1 MVGNSV
7 YRPFLSNNPFD
18 NCSKVRIFAHKI
30 NLNHHME
37 KIQETNFQNIKRVCG
52 NNFLNDDL
60 ILLDNIGDIPLPDSA
75 RKTNLIIVGLC
86 TKGNARYTVD
96 AREFSVNTGEAF
108 IVSER
113 HIIDKFLLSPDF
125 KAPSIVV
132 SVDFFHETIHNV
144 SEMSALFL
152 YSRNH
157 PVMRFTPKE
166 QEVFKSYF
174 HVMRLRLKDKSNHFL
189 KQLISTLMLA
199 MFYDL
204 SNVIYHS
211 KQEQPYHQS
220 RPDAIFTQFIKLV
233 ENNCRSERRVSWY
246 AQQLCITPKYL
257 SETVKQVSHRTPNEW
272 IDNYVTSEIRVLLKN
287 TTKNIKEISK
297 ELNIPNQSF
306 LGKYFKENVGM
317 SPSKYRKSR

>member
-1 MVGNSV
+1 
-7 YRPFLSNNPFD
+7 
-18 NCSKVRIFAHKI
+18 
-30 NLNHHME
+30 ME

-52 NNFLNDDL
+52 DNFLSDNL
-60 ILLDNIGDIPLPDSA
+60 ILLENIGDVPLPDSP
-75 RKTNLIIVGLC
+75 RRTNLIIVGLC
-86 TKGNARYTVD
+86 TKGSARYTVD

-125 KAPSIVV
+125 VAPSIVV
-132 SVDFFHETIHNV
+132 SVDFFHEIIHNV

-157 PVMRFTPKE
+157 PVMRFNRKE
-166 QEVFKSYF
+166 QEVFQSYF

-211 KQEQPYHQS
+211 KQEQPYHMS
-220 RPDAIFTQFIKLV
+220 RPDAIFTQFIKMV
-233 ENNCRSERRVSWY
+233 EENCRTERRVSWY
-246 AQQLCITPKYL
+246 AKQLCITPKYL
-257 SETVKQVSHRTPNEW
+257 SETVKQVSKRTPNEW

-287 TTKNIKEISK
+287 TTKSIKEITK
-297 ELNIPNQSF
+297 ELNFPNQSF

-317 SPSKYRKSR
+317 SPSKYRKS

>member
-1 MVGNSV
+1 
-7 YRPFLSNNPFD
+7 
-18 NCSKVRIFAHKI
+18 
-30 NLNHHME
+30 ME
-37 KIQETNFQNIKRVCG
+37 KVQETNFQNIKRVSG
-52 NNFLNDDL
+52 DNYLGDSL
-60 ILLDNIGDIPLPDSA
+60 ILLENIGKIPLPDSA
-75 RKTNLIIVGLC
+75 RRTNLIIVGLC
-86 TKGNARYTVD
+86 TKGNARYSVD

-125 KAPSIVV
+125 EAPSIVV
-132 SVDFFHETIHNV
+132 SVDFFHEIIHNV

-157 PVMRFTPKE
+157 PVMRFNAKE
-166 QEVFKSYF
+166 QEVFVSYF
-174 HVMRLRLKDKSNHFL
+174 HVMQLRLKDKNNHFL

-211 KQEQPYHQS
+211 KQEQPYHMS
-220 RPDAIFTQFIKLV
+220 RPDAIFTQFIKMV
-233 ENNCRSERRVSWY
+233 EDNCRTERRVSWY
-246 AQQLCITPKYL
+246 AKQLCITPKYL
-257 SETVKQVSHRTPNEW
+257 SETVKQVSRRTPNEW

-287 TTKNIKEISK
+287 TTKSIKDITK
-297 ELNIPNQSF
+297 ELNFPNQSF

-317 SPSKYRKSR
+317 SPSKYRKS

>member
-1 MVGNSV
+1 
-7 YRPFLSNNPFD
+7 
-18 NCSKVRIFAHKI
+18 
-30 NLNHHME
+30 ME

-52 NNFLNDDL
+52 DNFLSDNL
-60 ILLDNIGDIPLPDSA
+60 ILLENIGDVPLPDSP
-75 RKTNLIIVGLC
+75 RRTNLIIVGLC
-86 TKGNARYTVD
+86 TKGSARYTVD

-125 KAPSIVV
+125 VAPSIVV
-132 SVDFFHETIHNV
+132 SVDFFHEIIHNV

-157 PVMRFTPKE
+157 PVMRFNRKE
-166 QEVFKSYF
+166 QEVFQSYF

-211 KQEQPYHQS
+211 KQEQPYHMS
-220 RPDAIFTQFIKLV
+220 RPDAIFTQFIKMV
-233 ENNCRSERRVSWY
+233 EENCKTERRVSWY
-246 AQQLCITPKYL
+246 AKQLCITPKYL
-257 SETVKQVSHRTPNEW
+257 SETVKQVSKRTPNEW

-287 TTKNIKEISK
+287 TTKSIKEITK
-297 ELNIPNQSF
+297 ELNFPNQSF

-317 SPSKYRKSR
+317 SPSKYRKS

>member
-1 MVGNSV
+1 
-7 YRPFLSNNPFD
+7 
-18 NCSKVRIFAHKI
+18 
-30 NLNHHME
+30 ME

-52 NNFLNDDL
+52 DNFLGDNL
-60 ILLDNIGDIPLPDSA
+60 ILLENIGMIPLPDSA
-75 RKTNLIIVGLC
+75 RKTNLIIIGLC

-96 AREFSVNTGEAF
+96 AREFAVDTGDLF
-108 IVSER
+108 TVSER

-132 SVDFFHETIHNV
+132 SMDFFHEIIHNV

-157 PVMRFTPKE
+157 PVMKLAAKE
-166 QEVFKSYF
+166 QQVFQSYF
-174 HVMRLRLKDKSNHFL
+174 NVMRIRLRDKSNHFL

-199 MFYDL
+199 MFYDM
-204 SNVIYHS
+204 SNVVYHS

-233 ENNCRSERRVSWY
+233 EDNCRSERRVSWY

-257 SETVKQVSHRTPNEW
+257 SETVKQVSTRTPNEW
-272 IDNYVTSEIRVLLKN
+272 IDNYVTSEIRILLKN
-287 TTKNIKEISK
+287 TTKSIKEITK
-297 ELNIPNQSF
+297 ELNFPNQSF

-317 SPSKYRKSR
+317 SPSKYRRS

>member
-1 MVGNSV
+1 
-7 YRPFLSNNPFD
+7 
-18 NCSKVRIFAHKI
+18 
-30 NLNHHME
+30 ME
-37 KIQETNFQNIKRVCG
+37 KVQETNFQNIKRVSG
-52 NNFLNDDL
+52 DNYLGDSL
-60 ILLDNIGDIPLPDSA
+60 ILLENIGKIPLPDSA
-75 RKTNLIIVGLC
+75 RRTNLIIVGLC
-86 TKGNARYTVD
+86 TKGNARYSVD

-125 KAPSIVV
+125 EAPSIVV
-132 SVDFFHETIHNV
+132 SVDFFHEIIHNV

-157 PVMRFTPKE
+157 PVMRFNAKE
-166 QEVFKSYF
+166 QEVFVSYF
-174 HVMRLRLKDKSNHFL
+174 HVVQLRLKDKNNHFL

-211 KQEQPYHQS
+211 KQEQPYHMS
-220 RPDAIFTQFIKLV
+220 RPDAIFTQFIKMV
-233 ENNCRSERRVSWY
+233 EDNCRTERRVSWY
-246 AQQLCITPKYL
+246 AKQLCITPKYL
-257 SETVKQVSHRTPNEW
+257 SETVKQVSRRTPNEW

-287 TTKNIKEISK
+287 TTKSIKDITK
-297 ELNIPNQSF
+297 ELNFPNQSF

-317 SPSKYRKSR
+317 SPSKYRKS

>member
-1 MVGNSV
+1 
-7 YRPFLSNNPFD
+7 
-18 NCSKVRIFAHKI
+18 
-30 NLNHHME
+30 ME
-37 KIQETNFQNIKRVCG
+37 KILETNFQNIKRVCG
-52 NNFLNDDL
+52 DNFLSDNL
-60 ILLDNIGDIPLPDSA
+60 ILLENIGDVPLPDSP
-75 RKTNLIIVGLC
+75 RRTNLIIVGLC
-86 TKGNARYTVD
+86 TKGSARYTVD

-125 KAPSIVV
+125 VAPSIVV
-132 SVDFFHETIHNV
+132 SVDFFHEIIHNV

-157 PVMRFTPKE
+157 PVMRFNRKE
-166 QEVFKSYF
+166 QEVFQSYF

-211 KQEQPYHQS
+211 KQEQPYHMS
-220 RPDAIFTQFIKLV
+220 RPDAIFTQFIKMV
-233 ENNCRSERRVSWY
+233 EENCRTERRVSWY
-246 AQQLCITPKYL
+246 AKQLCITPKYL
-257 SETVKQVSHRTPNEW
+257 SETVKQVSKRTPNEW

-287 TTKNIKEISK
+287 TTKSIKEITK
-297 ELNIPNQSF
+297 ELNFPNQSF

-317 SPSKYRKSR
+317 SPSKYRKS

>member
-1 MVGNSV
+1 
-7 YRPFLSNNPFD
+7 
-18 NCSKVRIFAHKI
+18 
-30 NLNHHME
+30 ME
-37 KIQETNFQNIKRVCG
+37 KIQETSFQNIKRVCG
-52 NNFLNDDL
+52 DNFLGDQL
-60 ILLDNIGDIPLPDSA
+60 ILLDNISSIPLPNSA
-75 RKTNLIIVGLC
+75 RKTNLIIIGLC
-86 TKGNARYTVD
+86 TKGSARYTVD

-125 KAPSIVV
+125 EAPSIVV
-132 SVDFFHETIHNV
+132 SVDFFHEIIHNV

-157 PVMRFTPKE
+157 PVMRFDNKE

-174 HVMRLRLKDKSNHFL
+174 HVMRMRLKDKGNHFL

-211 KQEQPYHQS
+211 KQEQPYHMS
-220 RPDAIFTQFIKLV
+220 RPDAIFTQFIKMV
-233 ENNCRSERRVSWY
+233 EENCRTERRVSWY
-246 AQQLCITPKYL
+246 AKQLCITPKYL
-257 SETVKQVSHRTPNEW
+257 SETVKQVSKRTPNEW

-287 TTKNIKEISK
+287 TTKSIKEITK
-297 ELNIPNQSF
+297 ELNFPNQSF

-317 SPSKYRKSR
+317 SPSKYRKS

>member
-1 MVGNSV
+1 
-7 YRPFLSNNPFD
+7 
-18 NCSKVRIFAHKI
+18 
-30 NLNHHME
+30 ME

-52 NNFLNDDL
+52 DNSLSDNL
-60 ILLDNIGDIPLPDSA
+60 ILLENIGDVPLPDSP
-75 RKTNLIIVGLC
+75 RRTNLIIVGLC
-86 TKGNARYTVD
+86 TKGSARYTVD

-125 KAPSIVV
+125 VAPSIVV
-132 SVDFFHETIHNV
+132 SVDFFHEIIHNV

-157 PVMRFTPKE
+157 PVMRFNRKE
-166 QEVFKSYF
+166 QEVFQSYF

-211 KQEQPYHQS
+211 KQEQPYHMS
-220 RPDAIFTQFIKLV
+220 RPDAIFTQFIKMV
-233 ENNCRSERRVSWY
+233 EENCRTERRVSWY
-246 AQQLCITPKYL
+246 AKQLCITPKYL
-257 SETVKQVSHRTPNEW
+257 SETVKQVSKRTPNEW

-287 TTKNIKEISK
+287 TTKNIKEITK
-297 ELNIPNQSF
+297 ELNFPNQSF

-317 SPSKYRKSR
+317 SPSKYRKS

>member
-1 MVGNSV
+1 
-7 YRPFLSNNPFD
+7 
-18 NCSKVRIFAHKI
+18 
-30 NLNHHME
+30 ME

-52 NNFLNDDL
+52 DNFLSDNL
-60 ILLDNIGDIPLPDSA
+60 ILLENIGDVPLPDSP
-75 RKTNLIIVGLC
+75 RRTNLIIVGLC
-86 TKGNARYTVD
+86 TKGSARYTVD

-125 KAPSIVV
+125 VAPSIVV
-132 SVDFFHETIHNV
+132 SVDFFHEIIHNV

-157 PVMRFTPKE
+157 PVMRFNRKE
-166 QEVFKSYF
+166 QEVFQSYF

-211 KQEQPYHQS
+211 KQEQPYPMS
-220 RPDAIFTQFIKLV
+220 RPDAIFTQFIKMV
-233 ENNCRSERRVSWY
+233 EENCRTERRVSWY
-246 AQQLCITPKYL
+246 AKQLCITPKYL
-257 SETVKQVSHRTPNEW
+257 SETVKQVSKRTPNEW

-287 TTKNIKEISK
+287 TTKSIKEITK
-297 ELNIPNQSF
+297 ELNFPNQSF

-317 SPSKYRKSR
+317 SPSKYRRS

>member
-1 MVGNSV
+1 
-7 YRPFLSNNPFD
+7 
-18 NCSKVRIFAHKI
+18 
-30 NLNHHME
+30 ME

-52 NNFLNDDL
+52 DNFLSDNL
-60 ILLDNIGDIPLPDSA
+60 ILLENIGDVPLPDSP
-75 RKTNLIIVGLC
+75 RRTNLIIVGLC
-86 TKGNARYTVD
+86 TKGSARYTVD

-113 HIIDKFLLSPDF
+113 HIIDKFLLSQDF
-125 KAPSIVV
+125 VAPSIVV
-132 SVDFFHETIHNV
+132 SVDFFHEIIHNV

-157 PVMRFTPKE
+157 PVMRFNRKE
-166 QEVFKSYF
+166 QEVFQSYF

-211 KQEQPYHQS
+211 KQEQPYHMS
-220 RPDAIFTQFIKLV
+220 RPDAIFTQFIKMV
-233 ENNCRSERRVSWY
+233 EENCRTERRVSWY
-246 AQQLCITPKYL
+246 AKQLCITPKYL
-257 SETVKQVSHRTPNEW
+257 SETVKQVSKRTPNEW

-287 TTKNIKEISK
+287 TTKSIKEITK
-297 ELNIPNQSF
+297 ELNFPNQSF

-317 SPSKYRKSR
+317 SPSKYRKS

>member
-1 MVGNSV
+1 
-7 YRPFLSNNPFD
+7 
-18 NCSKVRIFAHKI
+18 
-30 NLNHHME
+30 ME

-52 NNFLNDDL
+52 DNFLSDNL
-60 ILLDNIGDIPLPDSA
+60 ILLENIGDVPLPDSP
-75 RKTNLIIVGLC
+75 RRTNLIIVGLC
-86 TKGNARYTVD
+86 TKGSARYTVD

-125 KAPSIVV
+125 VAPSIVV
-132 SVDFFHETIHNV
+132 SVDFFHEIIHNV

-157 PVMRFTPKE
+157 PVMRFNRKE
-166 QEVFKSYF
+166 QEVFQSYF

-211 KQEQPYHQS
+211 KQEQPYHMS
-220 RPDAIFTQFIKLV
+220 RPDAIFTQFIKIV
-233 ENNCRSERRVSWY
+233 EENCRTERRVSWY
-246 AQQLCITPKYL
+246 AKQLCITPKYL
-257 SETVKQVSHRTPNEW
+257 SETVKQVSKRTPNEW

-287 TTKNIKEISK
+287 TTKSIKEITK
-297 ELNIPNQSF
+297 ELNFPNQSF

-317 SPSKYRKSR
+317 SPSKYRKS

>member
-1 MVGNSV
+1 
-7 YRPFLSNNPFD
+7 
-18 NCSKVRIFAHKI
+18 
-30 NLNHHME
+30 ME

-52 NNFLNDDL
+52 DNFLSDNL
-60 ILLDNIGDIPLPDSA
+60 ILLENIGDVPLPDSP
-75 RKTNLIIVGLC
+75 RRTNLIIVGLC
-86 TKGNARYTVD
+86 TKGSARYTVD

-108 IVSER
+108 IVSEH

-125 KAPSIVV
+125 VAPSIVV
-132 SVDFFHETIHNV
+132 SVDFFHEIIHNV

-157 PVMRFTPKE
+157 PVMRFNRKE
-166 QEVFKSYF
+166 QEVFQSYF

-211 KQEQPYHQS
+211 KQEKPYHMS
-220 RPDAIFTQFIKLV
+220 RPDAIFTQFIKMV
-233 ENNCRSERRVSWY
+233 EENCRTERRVSWY
-246 AQQLCITPKYL
+246 AKQLCITPKYL
-257 SETVKQVSHRTPNEW
+257 SETVKQVSKRTPNEW

-287 TTKNIKEISK
+287 TTKNIKEITK
-297 ELNIPNQSF
+297 ELNFPNQSF

-317 SPSKYRKSR
+317 SPSKYRKS

>member
-1 MVGNSV
+1 
-7 YRPFLSNNPFD
+7 
-18 NCSKVRIFAHKI
+18 
-30 NLNHHME
+30 ME

-52 NNFLNDDL
+52 DNFLSDNL
-60 ILLDNIGDIPLPDSA
+60 ILLENIGDVPLPDSP
-75 RKTNLIIVGLC
+75 RRTNLIIVGLC
-86 TKGNARYTVD
+86 TKGSARYTVD

-125 KAPSIVV
+125 VAPSIVV
-132 SVDFFHETIHNV
+132 SVDFFHEIIHNV

-157 PVMRFTPKE
+157 PVMRFNRKE
-166 QEVFKSYF
+166 QEVFQSYF

-211 KQEQPYHQS
+211 KQEQPYHMS
-220 RPDAIFTQFIKLV
+220 RPDAIFTQFIKMV
-233 ENNCRSERRVSWY
+233 EENCRTERRVSWY
-246 AQQLCITPKYL
+246 AKQLCITPKYL
-257 SETVKQVSHRTPNEW
+257 SETVKQVSKRTPNEW

-287 TTKNIKEISK
+287 TTKSIKEITK
-297 ELNIPNQSF
+297 ELNFPNQSF

-317 SPSKYRKSR
+317 SPSNYRKS

>member
-1 MVGNSV
+1 
-7 YRPFLSNNPFD
+7 
-18 NCSKVRIFAHKI
+18 
-30 NLNHHME
+30 ME

-52 NNFLNDDL
+52 ENFLDDNL
-60 ILLDNIGDIPLPDSA
+60 ILLENIGMIPLPDSA
-75 RKTNLIIVGLC
+75 RKTNLIIIGLC
-86 TKGNARYTVD
+86 TKGSARYTVD
-96 AREFSVNTGEAF
+96 AREFAVNEGELF

-113 HIIDKFLLSPDF
+113 HIIDKFLLSPNF
-125 KAPSIVV
+125 QAPSIVV
-132 SVDFFHETIHNV
+132 SMDFFHEIIHNV

-157 PVMRFTPKE
+157 PVMKLGIKE
-166 QEVFKSYF
+166 QQVFQSYF
-174 HVMRLRLKDKSNHFL
+174 NGMRLRLKDKSNHFL

-199 MFYDL
+199 MFYDM

-233 ENNCRSERRVSWY
+233 EDNCRSERRVSWY

-257 SETVKQVSHRTPNEW
+257 SETVKQVSKRTPNEW
-272 IDNYVTSEIRVLLKN
+272 IDNYVTSEIRILLKN
-287 TTKNIKEISK
+287 TTKSIKEITK
-297 ELNIPNQSF
+297 ELNFPNQSF

-317 SPSKYRKSR
+317 SPSKYRRS

>member
-1 MVGNSV
+1 
-7 YRPFLSNNPFD
+7 
-18 NCSKVRIFAHKI
+18 
-30 NLNHHME
+30 ME

-52 NNFLNDDL
+52 DNFLSDNL
-60 ILLDNIGDIPLPDSA
+60 ILLENIGDVPLPDSP
-75 RKTNLIIVGLC
+75 RRTNLIIVGLC
-86 TKGNARYTVD
+86 TKGSARYTVD

-125 KAPSIVV
+125 VAPSIVV
-132 SVDFFHETIHNV
+132 SVDFFHEIIHNV

-157 PVMRFTPKE
+157 PVMRFNRKE
-166 QEVFKSYF
+166 QEVFQSYF

-211 KQEQPYHQS
+211 KQEQPYHMS

-233 ENNCRSERRVSWY
+233 EENCRTERRVSWY
-246 AQQLCITPKYL
+246 AKQLCITPKYL
-257 SETVKQVSHRTPNEW
+257 SETVKQVSKRTPNEW

-287 TTKNIKEISK
+287 TTKSIKEITK
-297 ELNIPNQSF
+297 ELNFPNQSF

-317 SPSKYRKSR
+317 SPSKYRKS